1 MEKLPPDFY
10 QSHDTLT
17 IAQRLLG
24 CELVHETAEGITAGL
39 IVETEG
45 YLTGDPA
52 CHAYTRPTKRNAAMF
67 GPPGTLYVY
76 QIYNHYNCIN
86 VVTAPENVGEA
97 VLIRALEPT
106 VGTDLMALR
115 RNEAFKTGFE
125 RYRNNTIDP
134 ATPVGFRNLCNGPG
148 KLTIALGIDRAMH
161 NNSSLT
167 TGDIFIRPTAHTDF
181 EMVTTTRIG
190 ISQGVDLPY
199 RYYIR
204 GNRFVSKIVS
214 ERRG

>member
-1 MEKLPPDFY
+1 MQKLSADFY

-17 IAQRLLG
+17 IAQLLLG
-24 CELVHETAEGITAGL
+24 CELVHDTADGVTAGI

-86 VVTAPENVGEA
+86 VVTGPEGVGEA

-106 VGTDLMALR
+106 TGTDLMALR
-115 RNEAFKTGFE
+115 RNEAFKIGFE

-134 ATPVGFRNLCNGPG
+134 TTPVGFRNLCNGPG
-148 KLTIALGIDRAMH
+148 KLTIALGIDRATH
-161 NNSSLT
+161 NNSSLI
-167 TGDIFIRPTAHTDF
+167 TGDISIRPVVLQDF

-190 ISQGVDLPY
+190 ISQGVELPY

-204 GNRFVSKIVS
+204 GNQFVSKTGS

>member
-10 QSHDTLT
+10 QSYDTLT

-24 CELVHETAEGITAGL
+24 CELVHETPDGLTAGI

-52 CHAYTRPTKRNAAMF
+52 CHAYTRPTRRNAAMF

-134 ATPVGFRNLCNGPG
+134 TTTVGFRNLCNGPG
-148 KLTIALGIDRAMH
+148 KLTIALGIDRATH
-161 NNSSLT
+161 NGSSLT
-167 TGDIFIRPTAHTDF
+167 TGDISIRSTALDDF
-181 EMVTTTRIG
+181 ELVTTTRIG
-190 ISQGVDLPY
+190 ITRGVDLPY

-214 ERRG
+214 ERGV